1 MFKPE
6 LKVYKFVSCM
16 YYLVFGLCFASQAK
30 SLMSKAPKVASRVFL
45 PMVR

>member
-1 MFKPE
+1 MFKPD
-6 LKVYKFVSCM
+6 LKVYKFVSCTI
-16 YYLVFGLCFASQAK
+16 YFFGLRFASQAK